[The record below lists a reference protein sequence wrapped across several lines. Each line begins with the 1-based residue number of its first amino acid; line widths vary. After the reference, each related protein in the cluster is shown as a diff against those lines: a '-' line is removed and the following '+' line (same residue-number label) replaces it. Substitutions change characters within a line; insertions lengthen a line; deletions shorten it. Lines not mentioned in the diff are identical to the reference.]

1 MSEPELDDPIA
12 RGLDEICEE
21 CDNGTD
27 QRCCVCDASS
37 YDTLEEMDG
46 DK

>member
-12 RGLDEICEE
+12 RGLDEFCEG
-21 CDNGTD
+21 CDCLMNE
-27 QRCCVCDASS
+27 CVCTQ

>member
-12 RGLDEICEE
+12 RGLDEFCSGCDCLMNECIC
-21 CDNGTD
+21 T
-27 QRCCVCDASS
+27 Q